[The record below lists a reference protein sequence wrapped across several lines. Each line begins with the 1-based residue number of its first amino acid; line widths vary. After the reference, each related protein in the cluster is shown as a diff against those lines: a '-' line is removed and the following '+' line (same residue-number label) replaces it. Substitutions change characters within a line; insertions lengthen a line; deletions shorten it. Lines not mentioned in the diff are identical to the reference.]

1 MKQNEMQTEPEK
13 SMIGMIDFIL
23 GFVFNSI
30 VFLASASAE
39 KEEIAIYVWVSVMV
53 LIHAFLGECFVE
65 CEIF

>member
-23 GFVFNSI
+23 GFVFNSQ

-65 CEIF
+65 C